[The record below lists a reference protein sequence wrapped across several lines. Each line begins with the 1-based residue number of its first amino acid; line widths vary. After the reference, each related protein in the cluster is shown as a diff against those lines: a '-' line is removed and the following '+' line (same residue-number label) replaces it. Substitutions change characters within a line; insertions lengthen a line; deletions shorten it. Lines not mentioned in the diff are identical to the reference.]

1 MLTSSVVERA
11 TAFDAHA
18 TNIEKKPQIMVDTS
32 LVMTVSLIQKLFYHD
47 MINMALVPVTSEL
60 KGCEKV
66 LFFIHFREVLD

>member
-18 TNIEKKPQIMVDTS
+18 TDIKKPKNYGDTS
-32 LVMTVSLIQKLFYHD
+32 HVMTVSLIQKLFYHD

-66 LFFIHFREVLD
+66 LYISEKF